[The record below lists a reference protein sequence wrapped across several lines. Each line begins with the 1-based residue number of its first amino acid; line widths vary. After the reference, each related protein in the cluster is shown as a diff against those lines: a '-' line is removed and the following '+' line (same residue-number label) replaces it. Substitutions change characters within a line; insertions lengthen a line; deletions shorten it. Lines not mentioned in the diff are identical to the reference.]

1 MSTQW
6 HELQSDHNKK
16 ASDLMNSKNPTFVDW
31 EVTTLFYSILH
42 LVDDYFENNGPR
54 LPLNHQDRNRLVRN
68 SLTTIYPDYHKLYSL
83 SIRSRYTVG
92 FRIPQSDRDTAKR
105 LHTAIETAL

>member
-6 HELQSDHNKK
+6 HELQSDHNIN
-16 ASDLMNSKNPTFVDW
+16 ASDLMNSKNPRFVDW

-42 LVDDYFENNGPR
+42 LVDKFFDQNGPR
-54 LPLNHQDRNRLVRN
+54 LPVNHQDRKRLVRD
-68 SLTTIYPDYHKLYSL
+68 LLPAIYPDYHKLYSL

-92 FRIPQSDRDTAKR
+92 FRIPQSDRDTAKI
-105 LHTAIETAL
+105 LHTALETAL